1 MAARLLIT
9 EALNASPDLV
19 GEGLE
24 VRLEPDLWSRRQDL
38 LRLVGDADGLV
49 VRNQTR
55 VDRELLAVA
64 PRLRVV
70 GRLGAGLDNLDLEA
84 LRDRGVRV
92 VSGAG
97 LNARAVAEYVLG
109 AILALARGLA
119 RSDREVRS
127 GTWRRHVG
135 VELRGRTLGVVGLGA
150 TGSEVCRLGRALGM
164 QVLGHDPY
172 AACPDGVE
180 SVRLDELLRRSFVV
194 SLHAPLTPGTHHLIG
209 ERELGLMQPGALL
222 VNAARGGLVDETA
235 LAVALRNGRLGGA
248 AVDVRPQEPPEDD
261 PLRGLDKVLLTA
273 HLAGLTEES
282 QVAIAAHVLAGVRA
296 AILATTDGGNDLAP
310 APGTGDARDPGRR

>member
-1 MAARLLIT
+1 MGARILIP

-24 VRLEPDLWSRRQDL
+24 VWLEPDLWSRRQDL
-38 LRLVGDADGLV
+38 LRLVADADGLV

-55 VDRELLAVA
+55 VDRELLASA

-84 LRDRGVRV
+84 LRDREVRV

-109 AILALARGLA
+109 AILDLARGLA

-127 GTWRRHVG
+127 GAWHRHVG

-150 TGSEVCRLGRALGM
+150 TGSEVCRLGQALGM
-164 QVLGHDPY
+164 QVLGHDPH
-172 AACPDGVE
+172 APCPDGVE
-180 SVRLDELLRRSFVV
+180 SLPLHELLQRSFVV
-194 SLHAPLTPGTHHLIG
+194 TLHAPLTSDTRHLIG

-235 LAVALRNGRLGGA
+235 LAAALRSGRLSGA
-248 AVDVRPQEPPEDD
+248 AVDVRPQEPPQDD
-261 PLRGLDKVLLTA
+261 PLRGLDRVLLTA

-282 QVAIAAHVLAGVRA
+282 QAAIAAHVLAGVRA
-296 AILATTDGGNDLAP
+296 ILATSDGGNDLAP
-310 APGTGDARDPGRR
+310 APGTGDARDPSRR